1 MPDRSILI
9 TDIGELVTM
18 TELGPIR
25 RPGLAD
31 LGLRHGAALW
41 VQDGRVRAV
50 GTGAELDNCVPT
62 EVPRWSAQGRLVTPG
77 LIDSHTHMAVAGE
90 RSEEWELRARGATY
104 AQIAERGGGI
114 RASMRATRACTLTDL
129 VARTGRHLDWA
140 RRCGT
145 TTVEV
150 KSGYG
155 LELET
160 ELHQLRAARTAAEIR
175 GMTVVSTFLGAH
187 AVPPESGGRD
197 EYLGH
202 VLGEILPRVKGEAHF
217 ADMFVEEGYFTPACA
232 RRYAEAARAE
242 GLGLRLHVDQ
252 MRDGGGAALAVE
264 LGAAA
269 ADHLEF
275 TGEAGIRALGTSSTT
290 AGLLPASVLG
300 LRSGQYPNGRALVDA
315 GAVVVIATDF
325 NPGSSPTPSLPLCM
339 RLAVDFCGLTV
350 AESWAAVTRNA
361 AFSLGLPDRG
371 ALAPGAVA
379 DLVVWDLESHRE
391 VPYWMAAPCVHAVMQ
406 GGAWADLNPSV

>member
-9 TDIGELVTM
+9 TEIGELVTM
-18 TELGPIR
+18 DEVGPLR
-25 RPGLAD
+25 RPGPAD
-31 LGLRHGAALW
+31 LGLRYGAAVW
-41 VQDGRVRAV
+41 IQDGLVRAV
-50 GTGAELDNCVPT
+50 GTCAELEKSVPT
-62 EVPRWSAQGRLVTPG
+62 DIPRWSAAGRLVTPG

-114 RASMRATRACTLTDL
+114 RASMRATRACSFTDL

-140 RRCGT
+140 RTCGT
-145 TTVEV
+145 TTIEV

-155 LELET
+155 LETEA
-160 ELHQLRAARTAAEIR
+160 ELHQLRAARAAADAR
-175 GMTVVSTFLGAH
+175 GMTLVSTFLGAH
-187 AVPPESGGRD
+187 AVPPESGGRN
-197 EYLGH
+197 EYLAH
-202 VLGEILPRVKGEAHF
+202 VLEEMLPRVKGEAHF
-217 ADMFVEEGYFTPACA
+217 ADIFVEEGYFTPACA
-232 RRYAEAARAE
+232 RRYAAAAQAA

-252 MRDGGGAALAVE
+252 MRDGGGASLAVE

-275 TGEAGIRALGTSSTT
+275 TGEAGIRALGASPTT

-350 AESWAAVTRNA
+350 TESWAAVTRNA
-361 AFSLGLPDRG
+361 AASLGLQDRG
-371 ALAPGAVA
+371 ALAPGLVA

-391 VPYWMAAPCVHAVMQ
+391 VPYWMAAPSVHAVLQ